1 MSLTSEIAMDVIL
14 NVNNASRTI
23 ADIEDAVGTGVD
35 KGLTGTLAKNQNK
48 ITKSYAN
55 AIVGALRLSR
65 VEQAKNLEHEFKQR
79 SKKIEEESKTIQL
92 LEAKATKKKYANI
105 KKHIEEEIV
114 KRKAIIKMEQK
125 AIAERIDEQ
134 AEAQASQLELLE
146 AGMKKAAKGY
156 GQQMEDVADNF
167 QNALG
172 KALSAENLDLGD
184 LTKGLGKAFAENA
197 GSMTSGGASL
207 MAQGGKMGGGS
218 GKMLAFLGKGIM
230 KLGAAA
236 GVIAGV
242 AAVVGGLIAVLM
254 AAYGQTKQFNKAIL
268 EGSSALDLLSS
279 DAVGSSAALTQSLG
293 EIRQSA
299 MYLAYDFRTTTEE
312 VLSLSTAMNET
323 GLTFKEQVGVWGH
336 TARAMKQALVASQAF
351 GAGAGEVAEMMN
363 MMTRDF
369 ALGQHAIADAFGDIF
384 GAAQMSGMGVKSF
397 FTAVSEA
404 TSGMALY
411 NFRLEDTLE
420 LMVGLEKVLGEE
432 MGKEVLGQLKGKYK
446 DMGFQERYQKTIV
459 AGGAG
464 RAVIGASAKRQAEGL
479 MKSILESDVARGL
492 VSKEGL
498 MKEGRLS
505 LGGLKGQELGAL
517 QNAFKEAGLG
527 EMAVKIS
534 SLAQLQRGAG
544 PGASLGQRA
553 GALGELD
560 QSGTLAFDMVSAFA
574 VLGDKGLGDMEGIDR
589 MTFEQTTGISG
600 NMFEA
605 YQDISNRLGAQLTE
619 EKKGTGVGGKA
630 TLTDIA
636 TAIAEGDLLSEKD
649 KAMLEEAMGEGK
661 SEMEKVAQLQLKET
675 QSILQTLKNG
685 VVMVLETIYMMMSSW
700 FPGGGI
706 DIRGARQKKEAA
718 EKELTEFKKT
728 GDKEADAKRIKELEA
743 RAKHETLLYQGALE
757 GKTRGEAISD
767 VLKEGGG
774 LSPGFW
780 EGTVTGSR
788 GGMFG
793 DAVIQDPLT
802 GKEVVG
808 GSMARFDQN
817 GAIIDLMSDEDQL
830 IFLDMINKRIEKEG
844 KESEKQAKEQVDAT
858 EGVESAVKKAGEDTF
873 RMEQLIQ
880 HGLTEDSTAT
890 DIQAKI
896 KAYEDK
902 GEDVPE
908 SLNWLLEQ
916 AKVDDF
922 IYRGNARSGTITPI
936 DSQDSFFGAKPG
948 GALSK
953 MGGTVINNL
962 TIYESGDPQKTLQ
975 MVKQAI
981 TAARK

>member
-35 KGLTGTLAKNQNK
+35 KGLTGTLKKNQTK
-48 ITKSYAN
+48 ITKSYAD
-55 AIVGALRLSR
+55 ALIGALRLSR

-79 SKKIEEESKTIQL
+79 SKKIEDESKTIQL

-114 KRKAIIKMEQK
+114 KRKGIIKMEQK

-146 AGMKKAAKGY
+146 TGMKKAAKGY

-197 GSMTSGGASL
+197 GSMTSGGANL
-207 MAQGGKMGGGS
+207 MAQGGKMGGGG

-279 DAVGSSAALTQSLG
+279 DAVGSSTALTQSLA

-336 TARAMKQALVASQAF
+336 TGRAMKQALVASQAF
-351 GAGAGEVAEMMN
+351 GVGAGEVAGMMN

-369 ALGQHAIADAFGDIF
+369 AMGQHAIADAFGDIF

-420 LMVGLEKVLGEE
+420 LMVGLEKILGEE

-446 DMGFQERYQKTIV
+446 DMGFQERYQKTVV

-479 MKSILESDVARGL
+479 MGSILESDKAREL
-492 VSKEGL
+492 VSKGGFSKEGL

-517 QNAFKEAGLG
+517 QNAFKEAGL
-527 EMAVKIS
+527 EEIAVKIS

-605 YQDISNRLGAQLTE
+605 YQDISNRLGAQLTA

-636 TAIAEGDLLSEKD
+636 TAIAESDLLSEKD
-649 KAMLEEAMGEGK
+649 KAMLEEAMKEGG
-661 SEMEKVAQLQLKET
+661 SEMEKVARNQLKET

-685 VVMVLETIYMMMSSW
+685 VVMVLETIYMMMDSSP
-700 FPGGGI
+700 FFGRYGGGPN
-706 DIRGARQKKEAA
+706 IREARQKKEAA
-718 EKELTEFKKT
+718 EKELFEFDPEKFTPKEDATIKQNREEELKVEERNAKEKK
-728 GDKEADAKRIKELEA
+728 RLEDRVA
-743 RAKHETLLYQGALE
+743 YQQLQYTGALE
-757 GKTRGEAISD
+757 GKTREETLEGLAGGRAGELGISYERRKSD
-767 VLKEGGG
+767 V
-774 LSPGFW
+774 
-780 EGTVTGSR
+780 
-788 GGMFG
+788 MFG
-793 DAVIQDPLT
+793 DPWETVTIDPEDITDEQIAALVAQ
-802 GKEVVG
+802 GKQ
-808 GSMARFDQN
+808 R
-817 GAIIDLMSDEDQL
+817 
-830 IFLDMINKRIEKEG
+830 EKE
-844 KESEKQAKEQVDAT
+844 AKEQVDAT
-858 EGVESAVKKAGEDTF
+858 KAGNKAQKDAMQSQF
-873 RMEQLIQ
+873 ALEQLIQ
-880 HGLTEDSTAT
+880 HGLTEDSTAE

-896 KAYEDK
+896 KSYEDK
-902 GEDVPE
+902 GEDVPG
-908 SLNWLLEQ
+908 SLKWILEQ
-916 AKVDDF
+916 KQEDF
-922 IYRGNARSGTITPI
+922 IYRGNARTGIITPI

-953 MGGTVINNL
+953 MGMGGTVINNL
-962 TIYESGDPQKTLQ
+962 TINESGDPQKTLQ

-981 TAARK
+981 AAARK